1 MPFYAIII
9 ETETAEKFEF
19 IKKNILAL
27 IDEWINQLT
36 V

>member
-19 IKKNILAL
+19 IKKKYLAL
-27 IDEWINQLT
+27 INE
-36 V
+36 

>member
-19 IKKNILAL
+19 IKKNLLAL
-27 IDEWINQLT
+27 INE
-36 V
+36 